1 MNNAIEK
8 QLKIKYNKKREQAL
22 AQAKANFSVAM
33 KNKDFAQ
40 TFQNIRNLDLDIVKC
55 TNENEKLNLKN
66 KLKQLKQ
73 TLRNLTKK
81 YGFEVED
88 FKPHFNCP
96 KCQDTGFCN
105 GIMCDCFKN
114 QLISETLSQSGIKID
129 AKHTFDE
136 YNENIASTEEQKQQ
150 MRKMKELFITYAN
163 KYPNVKNKNILL
175 CGNTGVGKTFLLEC
189 LSNKLVNKNIS
200 VNFLSAF
207 QMNSLFLNYHT
218 TFDESKQQYLDCML
232 SPEVLIIDDLGTEPI
247 NKNVTIE
254 YLYTIISERMNQEKA
269 TLISTNLFP
278 NDILNR
284 YGERIFSRLSFKTKS
299 LIILLRGSDL
309 RLKK

>member
-40 TFQNIRNLDLDIVKC
+40 TFQTIRNLDLDIVKC

-299 LIILLRGSDL
+299 LIIL
-309 RLKK
+309 

>member
-40 TFQNIRNLDLDIVKC
+40 TFQTIRNLDLDIVKC